1 MKHPRPLALSLAAI
15 TALAA
20 AVVAA
25 ATPAQPEQPLFEA
38 YRDLESRSLQELI
51 RILQEADA
59 CIRAAAHREALRAC
73 EAKEREARQALRAEL
88 KPKRQALRAEF
99 KALRQ
104 TRCGGGAGPARA
116 N

>member
-1 MKHPRPLALSLAAI
+1 MKHPLPLALSLAAI
-15 TALAA
+15 TALAGAVFA
-20 AVVAA
+20 A
-25 ATPAQPEQPLFEA
+25 PAQAEQPLFEA
-38 YRDLESRSLQELI
+38 YRDLESRSHQERI

-59 CIRAAAHREALRAC
+59 CIRAAADREALRAC
-73 EAKEREARQALRAEL
+73 EAKEREARQALRAEVE
-88 KPKRQALRAEF
+88 PKRQALRAEF